1 MPGFSPRHPPGNP
14 VMGGGDSGLTLLPRC
29 ERKPGLAAPTRLP
42 SDAGAAGHGRRH
54 TRLALALL
62 GAAALAL
69 AGPAAAQQPQAPSES
84 TATPARI
91 NTGLVTIESDLQRA
105 DQVTGVVTA
114 TGNVRI
120 VYPDQRLVATA
131 RQAQYF
137 SKEGRVVLSG
147 DVDIVQEGGN
157 LMRAEQVVYLVNAER
172 MTAMPPAGQQVYS
185 RMTIQPQ
192 PRSAA
197 VVGP

>member
-1 MPGFSPRHPPGNP
+1 MPGFSPRHPPGNR

-69 AGPAAAQQPQAPSES
+69 AGPAAAQQPQAPTES

-192 PRSAA
+192 PRSSA